1 MNCQRLRDSFTDALA
16 GTLPAT
22 EAAAIQAHLAGCA
35 ECRREWAA
43 LQETLLT
50 LDRLPAAEPGPRL
63 RKRFDA
69 MLAEAKREAAAP
81 APAAEPFGPAWS
93 RLDAFFAMLLPA
105 RPALQGA
112 LAVAV
117 LAVGFVLGG
126 RLARPPSPVAPATD
140 PALSAEIAALR
151 SQVESMAQIVSTS
164 LIQPSAN
171 ARLEGVLAAAESGEA
186 DEVALA
192 RLLHALAFDPSTNI
206 RLRALE
212 ELYVHARL
220 DPVRAG
226 VLAALPRERSP
237 LVQVAM
243 IDFLAAVGD
252 PAAAPVFADLARTA
266 SVNEVVRNAAQTALA
281 ML

>member
-1 MNCQRLRDSFTDALA
+1 MNCQRLRDSFTAALS
-16 GTLPAT
+16 GSLPAQD
-22 EAAAIQAHLAGCA
+22 AAAIQTHLSRCA

-50 LDRLPAAEPGPRL
+50 LERLPAAAPSPRL
-63 RKRFDA
+63 RARFDA
-69 MLAEAKREAAAP
+69 MLADAKREAAIP
-81 APAAEPFGPAWS
+81 VREAEPFGRAWS
-93 RLDAFFAMLLPA
+93 RLDAFFAMLMPG

-117 LAVGFVLGG
+117 LAVGLVLGA
-126 RLARPPSPVAPATD
+126 RLVRPPTPASAATD
-140 PALSAEIAALR
+140 PALAAEIAALR
-151 SQVESMAQIVSTS
+151 SQVESMSQVVSNS
-164 LIQPSAN
+164 LIHKSAH
-171 ARLEGVLAAAESGEA
+171 ARLEGVLSAAQSGRFDHA
-186 DEVALA
+186 TLA

-212 ELYVHARL
+212 ELYAHARL

-226 VLAALPRERSP
+226 VLAALPRENSP

-243 IDFLAAVGD
+243 IDFLAAIGD
-252 PAAAPVFADLARTA
+252 PAAAPAFEDLTRTA
-266 SVNEVVRNAAQTALA
+266 NVDGAVRNAAQTALA